1 MIVRVAFVPG
11 PPVLV
16 PEVAVGAAGELAE
29 VRSACA
35 AALGDA
41 SAVRRVVVVG
51 PARQPGRWPG
61 DAAGSLRG
69 FGIDVRAGG
78 RGEPVLPAALTVAA
92 WLLDRSGVPAAAT
105 SREYLAVAEQADPAD
120 CARLG
125 VALGTEL
132 AGDPRPT
139 ALLVVGEGSARL
151 SAKAPGA
158 LDPRAD
164 GVEAALVQALAEGD
178 RAVLT
183 GLDDDLAADLM
194 VSGRAPWQ
202 VAAAAWTDPQPPV
215 ARLLAHAVPYGVGY
229 PVAAWTVA
237 P

>member
-1 MIVRVAFVPG
+1 
-11 PPVLV
+11 
-16 PEVAVGAAGELAE
+16 VGAAGELAE

-41 SAVRRVVVVG
+41 SAVGRVVVVG

-61 DAAGSLRG
+61 DVAGSLRG
-69 FGIDVRAGG
+69 FGVDVRAGG

-92 WLLDRSGVPAAAT
+92 WLLDRSKVPTAAT
-105 SREYLAVAEQADPAD
+105 SREYLAVAEEADPAD

-125 VALGTEL
+125 VALGAEL
-132 AGDPRPT
+132 AADPRPT
-139 ALLVVGEGSARL
+139 LLVVVGEGSARL

-164 GVEAALVQALAEGD
+164 GVETALVQALAEGD

-183 GLDDDLAADLM
+183 GLDAGLAADLM
-194 VSGRAPWQ
+194 ISGRAPWQ

-229 PVAAWTVA
+229 PVAVWTVA

>member
-16 PEVAVGAAGELAE
+16 PEVAAGAAGELAE
-29 VRSACA
+29 VRSACMAALDA
-35 AALGDA
+35 AAT
-41 SAVRRVVVVG
+41 VERVVVVG
-51 PARQPGRWPG
+51 PAQQPGRWPG
-61 DAAGSLRG
+61 DAGGSLSG
-69 FGIDVRAGG
+69 FGVEVRAGG
-78 RGEPVLPAALTVAA
+78 PGEPVLPAALTVAA
-92 WLLDRSGVPAAAT
+92 WLLDRSGVPAAAV

-125 VALGTEL
+125 VALGAEL
-132 AGDPRPT
+132 AADLRPM
-139 ALLVVGEGSARL
+139 LLVVVGEGSARL

-164 GVEAALVQALAEGD
+164 GVEAALARALAEGD
-178 RAVLT
+178 RAALS
-183 GLDDDLAADLM
+183 GLDAVLAADLM

-215 ARLLAHAVPYGVGY
+215 AALLAHAAPYGVGY
-229 PVAAWTVA
+229 LVAAWTVA